1 MANFIDLTNKN
12 FGRWTVVGFNHTK
25 KTDKYTYQMWDCL
38 CSCGSKKVVEGSSL
52 KKGNSVSCGCYN
64 KESIPKGKNHYQWK
78 EKPGYWAIHVWL
90 RKHFGKPCICEGEN
104 CRKNSNSFNWA
115 LKKGMKYERS
125 RDNFIRLC
133 RSCHM
138 VYDDTK
144 RNFTWYQSK
153 K

>member
-78 EKPGYWAIHVWL
+78 EKPGYWERFTNPVETLH
-90 RKHFGKPCICEGEN
+90 GTN
-104 CRKNSNSFNWA
+104 RKNR
-115 LKKGMKYERS
+115 RS
-125 RDNFIRLC
+125 PR
-133 RSCHM
+133 
-138 VYDDTK
+138 
-144 RNFTWYQSK
+144 
-153 K
+153 